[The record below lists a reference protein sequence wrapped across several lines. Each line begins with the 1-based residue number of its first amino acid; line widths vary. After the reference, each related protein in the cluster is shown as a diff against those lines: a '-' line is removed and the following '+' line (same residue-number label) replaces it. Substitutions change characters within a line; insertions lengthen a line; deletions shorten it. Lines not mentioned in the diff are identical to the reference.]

1 MGLIYT
7 RRVKQLRK
15 KRDSTGLIELLLNVT
30 CSGKER
36 RGAAVALGDL
46 CSSRAVGPLI
56 SVLDDYV
63 VRGLAAEAL
72 GKIGDQRALEPLSRL
87 MNTSDNPIVA
97 RSAERGLAML
107 LGR

>member
-15 KRDSTGLIELLLNVT
+15 KGDVGGLVLLLADRT
-30 CSGKER
+30 GGGKER

-46 CSSRAVGPLI
+46 RDPSAVGPLI
-56 SVLDDYV
+56 SVLDDYA

-72 GKIGDQRALEPLSRL
+72 GKIGDPRAIGPLMQL
-87 MNTSDNPIVA
+87 MHTSDNPIVTK
-97 RSAERGLAML
+97 SAQRGLDML
-107 LGR
+107 Q